1 MRAAQRAT
9 KAIPIVMANTQN
21 AVGLGLVTSLARPGG
36 NITGI
41 SAQQEE
47 VLGKLIEILHEAALR
62 ARRIA
67 FLLNES
73 NPTHAAL

>member
-1 MRAAQRAT
+1 M
-9 KAIPIVMANTQN
+9 
-21 AVGLGLVTSLARPGG
+21 PGG

-47 VLGKLIEILHEAALR
+47 VLGKLIEILHEAAPR

-67 FLLNES
+67 FLLNEKPQHMWRCGS
-73 NPTHAAL
+73 QRRVLVPL